1 MLSQLPKALFLYA
14 VFFACNGRRVGAS
27 IWGMMTPVLAQFGSP
42 THWLIFLI
50 VVLVVFGARRLPEVA
65 RNLGKSLGEFKKARR
80 EFEEELM
87 KAEKAVEPEKK
98 DEKKEEAP

>member
-1 MLSQLPKALFLYA
+1 
-14 VFFACNGRRVGAS
+14 
-27 IWGMMTPVLAQFGSP
+27 MMTPVLAQFGSP

-65 RNLGKSLGEFKKARR
+65 RSLGKSMGEFKKARR

-87 KAEKAVEPEKK
+87 KAEKKGEGEAPAGDEK
-98 DEKKEEAP
+98 DKKEEAP

>member
-1 MLSQLPKALFLYA
+1 MDYLAA
-14 VFFACNGRRVGAS
+14 VACH
-27 IWGMMTPVLAQFGSP
+27 I
-42 THWLIFLI
+42 
-50 VVLVVFGARRLPEVA
+50 
-65 RNLGKSLGEFKKARR
+65 LGKSLGEFKKARR